1 MNEFRVLCAHEI
13 LEGYLSLH
21 PAGKSIL
28 TFKHDLQFNVDRT
41 HSVQHA
47 STLHQTEQSV
57 PHPMDLDEEIHDD
70 YTELINGD
78 KRKAEELR
86 DELIDNQN
94 TNLHVQLDA
103 VCHGKLYEDRDEKTD
118 QEFL

>member
-21 PAGKSIL
+21 PAGKSLL
-28 TFKHDLQFNVDRT
+28 TFEHDHQFNVDRT
-41 HSVQHA
+41 HSVQNA

-57 PHPMDLDEEIHDD
+57 PHPMDLDKEIHVDK
-70 YTELINGD
+70 TELINGD
-78 KRKAEELR
+78 KRKAEELSN
-86 DELIDNQN
+86 ELIDNQN
-94 TNLHVQLDA
+94 TNLHVHLDA